1 MYEKIRKFDAD
12 ILRKIKV
19 SEKIANSLLKKCKFF
34 RKIVLTFFESY
45 NIIVLALRMK

>member
-19 SEKIANSLLKKCKFF
+19 SEKIANSLFNNL
-34 RKIVLTFFESY
+34 RISLQIY
-45 NIIVLALRMK
+45 NYMAERLLALASC